1 MIRYRVFYTLP
12 RKFCFHVKHIAGRRG
27 VFDGV
32 IENMHLHWKHR
43 ELVKVIVKEKDPE
56 ELQRTAKMLEYAS
69 GGVLVAVVVTSK
81 GNAIIMYRGKNYE
94 RPSSLRPDNLLT
106 KKEALK
112 RSVEMRRCVVWT
124 QNVTRK

>member
-1 MIRYRVFYTLP
+1 M
-12 RKFCFHVKHIAGRRG
+12 AGRRG

-43 ELVKVIVKEKDPE
+43 ELVKVIVKERNPDK
-56 ELQRTAKMLEYAS
+56 LQRAARMLEYAS
-69 GGVLVAVVVTSK
+69 GGVLVALVRTSK
-81 GNAIIMYRGKNYE
+81 GHAIIMYRGKNYE

-112 RSVEMRRCVVWT
+112 RFVEMQRCAVWSQKT
-124 QNVTRK
+124 LNVL

>member
-1 MIRYRVFYTLP
+1 MDLYLSFTYS
-12 RKFCFHVKHIAGRRG
+12 VKCLAGRRG
-27 VFDGV
+27 IFDGV

-69 GGVLVAVVVTSK
+69 GGVLIAIEATLK
-81 GNAIIMYRGKNYE
+81 GQAIIMYRGKDYE
-94 RPSSLRPDNLLT
+94 GPSSLQPHNLLT

-124 QNVTRK
+124 QTVTCK

>member
-1 MIRYRVFYTLP
+1 MDLYLSFTYS
-12 RKFCFHVKHIAGRRG
+12 VKCLAGRRG
-27 VFDGV
+27 IFDGV

-112 RSVEMRRCVVWT
+112 RSVEMQRCAVWSQPSVFT
-124 QNVTRK
+124 NIF

>member
-1 MIRYRVFYTLP
+1 MDLYLSFTYS
-12 RKFCFHVKHIAGRRG
+12 VKCLAGKRG
-27 VFDGV
+27 IFDGV

-43 ELVKVIVKEKDPE
+43 ELVKVIVKERDLE

-81 GNAIIMYRGKNYE
+81 GHAIIMYRGKNYE
-94 RPSSLRPDNLLT
+94 RPASLRPDNLLT

-112 RSVEMRRCVVWT
+112 RSVEMQRCAVWSQT
-124 QNVTRK
+124 LSL